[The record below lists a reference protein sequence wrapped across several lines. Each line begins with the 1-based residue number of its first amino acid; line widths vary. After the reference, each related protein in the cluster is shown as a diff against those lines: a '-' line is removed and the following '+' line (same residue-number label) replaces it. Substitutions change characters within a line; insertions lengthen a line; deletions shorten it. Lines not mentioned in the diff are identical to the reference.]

1 MIKVFQEV
9 IELKYIEALLIKFAM
24 IFSVLFVILGLA
36 YGVELFEIFILSLI
50 ITVVGFVGDL
60 TIYPKTSNKVATGGD
75 FVIVFLAVWLLG
87 MWLIQNPDFSLVMAA
102 LYSAIVVAAGEWFFH
117 IYLTKRVWGHKETS
131 HTTEHDE
138 PRQS

>member
-1 MIKVFQEV
+1 M
-9 IELKYIEALLIKFAM
+9 KYIEALLIKFAM

-36 YGVELFEIFILSLI
+36 FGVELYEIFIISLI
-50 ITVVGFVGDL
+50 ITAVGFVGDL
-60 TIYPKTSNKVATGGD
+60 IIYPKTSNKIATGGD

-87 MWLIQNPDFSLVMAA
+87 LWLIATPDFSLIMAA
-102 LYSAIVVAAGEWFFH
+102 LFSALLIAAGEWFFH
-117 IYLTKRVWGHKETS
+117 IYLTKRVWEQKETS

>member
-1 MIKVFQEV
+1 M
-9 IELKYIEALLIKFAM
+9 KYMEALLIKFAM

-50 ITVVGFVGDL
+50 ITVLGFVGDL
-60 TIYPKTSNKVATGGD
+60 IIYPKTSNKVATGGD
-75 FVIVFLAVWLLG
+75 FVAVFLLVWLLG
-87 MWLIQNPDFSLVMAA
+87 MWLIENPDFSLVMAA
-102 LYSAIVVAAGEWFFH
+102 LFSAVVVAAGEWFFH
-117 IYLTKRVWGHKETS
+117 IYLTKRVWEHKETS